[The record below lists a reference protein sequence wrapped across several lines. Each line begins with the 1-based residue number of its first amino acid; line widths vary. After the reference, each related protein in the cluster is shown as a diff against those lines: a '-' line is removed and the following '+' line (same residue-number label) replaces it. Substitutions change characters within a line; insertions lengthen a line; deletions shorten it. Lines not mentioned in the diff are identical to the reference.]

1 MPNANMLDL
10 VHRYYGAYQSKD
22 RQAIEQLLTDDFTFT
37 SPYDDH
43 IDRQLYFERCWPNS
57 ETSRAY
63 TIEKLF
69 EQGNEALVRYKAEL
83 NTGKVFR
90 NTELLRFNGNKIA
103 EVDVYFGRTLKE
115 ASEK

>member
-1 MPNANMLDL
+1 MPNVNIADL
-10 VHRYYGAYQSKD
+10 VHRYYDAYQSKD

-37 SPYDDH
+37 SPYDDR

-57 ETSRAY
+57 KTSRAY

-83 NTGKVFR
+83 DTGKVFR
-90 NTELLRFNGNKIA
+90 NTELLRFDGNKIA